1 MIGVWAVRTAY
12 SRARPDV
19 TIHIFPNTDHEFMSD
34 TVGDPE
40 GYAKLK
46 LPHQMQPIVVGIV
59 VEWLVSRLK

>member
-1 MIGVWAVRTAY
+1 
-12 SRARPDV
+12 V
-19 TIHIFPNTDHEFMSD
+19 TIHIFPNTDHEFMYD

-46 LPHQMQPIVVGIV
+46 LPHQMQPVVVGTV